1 MQPQVLKLIMD
12 SLRYWVTEMHVDGFR
27 FDLASTLA
35 RELHD
40 VDRLGSFFDTIHQDP
55 VLSRVKL
62 IAEPWDV
69 GEGGYQVGNFP
80 VLWAEW
86 NDRYRDTV
94 RRFWREDPRLL
105 GELGLRLCGSTDLY
119 GENGRQPSSSIN
131 YVAAHDGFT
140 LRDLVTYEQR
150 RNEANGEGNRDG
162 HANNLSRNYGVEGP
176 TDDPIV
182 AETRERQMRNMTAT
196 LFCSQGVPM
205 LQGGDEIGR
214 TQQGNN
220 NAYCQDNEISW
231 YDWNLDDRARRML
244 AFTRAAIDARRRHP
258 ALRRRRFFKGRR
270 IRGADIRDIIWLGVH
285 GDELRD
291 EEWDGDTRTIG
302 VHLAGE
308 ALDETDAEG
317 QLITDD
323 TLLLLFNA
331 HPHTVPFRVPRIDGK
346 PWRIELDTADVA
358 LAVSP
363 DRADPHGLDPATGTF
378 LLAPRS
384 FVLLAREAG

>member
-1 MQPQVLKLIMD
+1 
-12 SLRYWVTEMHVDGFR
+12 
-27 FDLASTLA
+27 
-35 RELHD
+35 
-40 VDRLGSFFDTIHQDP
+40 
-55 VLSRVKL
+55 
-62 IAEPWDV
+62 
-69 GEGGYQVGNFP
+69 
-80 VLWAEW
+80 
-86 NDRYRDTV
+86 
-94 RRFWREDPRLL
+94 
-105 GELGLRLCGSTDLY
+105 
-119 GENGRQPSSSIN
+119 
-131 YVAAHDGFT
+131 
-140 LRDLVTYEQR
+140 
-150 RNEANGEGNRDG
+150 
-162 HANNLSRNYGVEGP
+162 
-176 TDDPIV
+176 
-182 AETRERQMRNMTAT
+182 
-196 LFCSQGVPM
+196 M